1 MQLKLDSAGADRRA
15 IAFDFARDTWEKT
28 WPRFWISTAFFCLL
42 FCSEKRESKAKVKG
56 QTGTQTPPRQS
67 AWFLTWYDFMEA
79 VAVSEVILAL
89 KLLRALAQRPTV
101 PVCLV
106 VFHQRLLKESS
117 RSVVVAF
124 IVQLHCRCEGALRQ
138 EAITKTKTISAI

>member
-1 MQLKLDSAGADRRA
+1 MQLKLDSDWCRQTCHSFWLCAGHVREDVTSVLDLNC
-15 IAFDFARDTWEKT
+15 F
-28 WPRFWISTAFFCLL
+28 LL
-42 FCSEKRESKAKVKG
+42 FAYCSEKRESKAKVKG

-101 PVCLV
+101 HVCLV

-117 RSVVVAF
+117 RSFVVAF

-138 EAITKTKTISAI
+138 EVITKTKTISAI